1 MKLDA
6 VDVCE
11 DTGSQLVGEYDV
23 VIDTLPR
30 SLPIELSAEVI
41 GMTAPRNALLNSTD
55 AADRECLTRYMYGYP
70 EQFRITNISIEF
82 CRIPLW
88 VWL

>member
-1 MKLDA
+1 MPNNPMY
-6 VDVCE
+6 
-11 DTGSQLVGEYDV
+11 GSNKFDSKVGERLY
-23 VIDTLPR
+23 TEAGTGR
-30 SLPIELSAEVI
+30 EHE
-41 GMTAPRNALLNSTD
+41 NSTD